1 MNLSSVIKMVDVC
14 ENVLN
19 EEQLKAMENKMLY
32 CDQSLEGEY
41 HHNRFSWHFKTTNL
55 TATKK
60 DGQALFGNENH
71 FMFTHIFFRQGKI
84 ASNHYNLVKPLVEYV
99 EQKYDIKRVL
109 RIKANL
115 YTNQHMNIK
124 YGEHMD
130 QSGRGKSEVLIGVF
144 NLNSCNGGTVIAGK
158 TYPSA
163 GNHFYLFD
171 NILHHGI
178 SQTDT
183 QARVMI
189 NFNFERNL

>member
-1 MNLSSVIKMVDVC
+1 MNLSLVNKMVDVC
-14 ENVLN
+14 KNVLN

-41 HHNRFSWHFKTTNL
+41 DHNRFFWHFKTTNL

-71 FMFTHIFFRQGKI
+71 FMFTHIFYRKGTVGSDQ
-84 ASNHYNLVKPLVEYV
+84 YNLVKPLVEYV
-99 EQKYDIKRVL
+99 KQKYDIKRIL

-124 YGEHMD
+124 YAEHRDMD
-130 QSGRGKSEVLIGVF
+130 WISKSKALIGVY
-144 NLNSCNGGTVIAGK
+144 NVISCNGGTVIDGK

-171 NILHHGI
+171 NIFHHGI

-183 QARVMI
+183 QTRVMI